1 MQGNKYE
8 IVNVIYTYFTTSIY
22 TYYYYYYVVVVVVA
36 VVVVFLCGVIFSSS
50 VVLEGHGMC
59 CFRRTCYVLF

>member
-8 IVNVIYTYFTTSIY
+8 IVNVIYTYFTTSMY
-22 TYYYYYYVVVVVVA
+22 TYYYYVVVVVA

-50 VVLEGHGMC
+50 VGLEGHVMC

>member
-8 IVNVIYTYFTTSIY
+8 IVNVIYTYFTSSIY
-22 TYYYYYYVVVVVVA
+22 TYYYVVVVVVDD

-50 VVLEGHGMC
+50 VVLEGHVMC
-59 CFRRTCYVLF
+59 CFTRTCYVLI